1 MDCNAAEVQALA
13 AKDHCDYCS
22 LDETQDFAVR
32 KGSDMQAIA
41 VAREQAFEVRDGT
54 AVMVGLSS
62 QGKIQMEAQPA
73 VSIAAA

>member
-22 LDETQDFAVR
+22 LDETQDL
-32 KGSDMQAIA
+32 DMQAIA